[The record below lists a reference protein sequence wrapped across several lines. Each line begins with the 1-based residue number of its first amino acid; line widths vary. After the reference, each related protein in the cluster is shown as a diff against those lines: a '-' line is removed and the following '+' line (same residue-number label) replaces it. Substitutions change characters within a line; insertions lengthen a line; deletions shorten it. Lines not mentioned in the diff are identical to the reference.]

1 VAVAIDADVNPPPS
15 IPLEDNYNLQAPL
28 LIGKMGGNAVR
39 AHPYYPHDT
48 RLMNSRSKLLRGGDS
63 PIVVSSRA
71 IQEVVP
77 TQTISRGGNTNTTFT
92 TTTTLSSSSS
102 SSSSPSISDST
113 SDLAI
118 TIFCFLIIAPCCLA
132 SIGQLIYTCHKRKRA
147 RMERQLLAVSTNPTS
162 RMLILSE
169 ILKNDCRVSAAQ
181 CSGSD
186 SYSLS
191 WMSNTNPLV
200 LLTHFFT

>member
-1 VAVAIDADVNPPPS
+1 MDGIAS
-15 IPLEDNYNLQAPL
+15 SS
-28 LIGKMGGNAVR
+28 NAYR

-48 RLMNSRSKLLRGGDS
+48 RRMNSRGRFLRGGGS
-63 PIVVSSRA
+63 PNVVSSRT

-77 TQTISRGGNTNTTFT
+77 TQTITRGGNTNTTFT
-92 TTTTLSSSSS
+92 TTTLSS

>member
-1 VAVAIDADVNPPPS
+1 MDGIAS
-15 IPLEDNYNLQAPL
+15 SS
-28 LIGKMGGNAVR
+28 NAYR
-39 AHPYYPHDT
+39 AHPHYPHDT
-48 RLMNSRSKLLRGGDS
+48 RRMNSHSRLLRGGDRS

-77 TQTISRGGNTNTTFT
+77 SQTITRGGNTNTTFT
-92 TTTTLSSSSS
+92 TTTTTTLSSS

>member
-1 VAVAIDADVNPPPS
+1 MDGIAS
-15 IPLEDNYNLQAPL
+15 SS
-28 LIGKMGGNAVR
+28 NAYR

-48 RLMNSRSKLLRGGDS
+48 RRMNSRGRFLRGGGS
-63 PIVVSSRA
+63 PNVVSSRTT
-71 IQEVVP
+71 QEVVP

-92 TTTTLSSSSS
+92 TTTTLSSSSTS
-102 SSSSPSISDST
+102 PPSISGST
-113 SDLAI
+113 SDLAV

-169 ILKNDCRVSAAQ
+169 ILKNDCRVSAAVQ
-181 CSGSD
+181 YSSD
-186 SYSLS
+186 SSSLS
-191 WMSNTNPLV
+191 WWCW
-200 LLTHFFT
+200 